1 MKNATLESKTLEQFF
16 MLLQRLQE
24 NENPLSI
31 YGELERLIQKSHLR
45 EMAAPDRLRSCKRLK
60 ALIDYTKKNAFT
72 LPFSLLGLHG
82 RPD

>member
-24 NENPLSI
+24 NENHLSI

-45 EMAAPDRLRSCKRLK
+45 EMAAPDRLRCCKRLK
-60 ALIDYTKKNAFT
+60 ALIDYTKKNAVT
-72 LPFSLLGLHG
+72 LRFPLFGLIA